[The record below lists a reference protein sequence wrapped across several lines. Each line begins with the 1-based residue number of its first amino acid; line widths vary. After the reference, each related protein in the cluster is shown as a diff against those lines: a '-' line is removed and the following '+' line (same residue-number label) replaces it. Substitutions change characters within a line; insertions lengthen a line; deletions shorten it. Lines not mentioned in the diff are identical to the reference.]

1 MNVKKRQIMTA
12 TLVIALGAAVL
23 VNWYYNE
30 PADKYSED
38 TTLISGN
45 ESVSGNLGDS
55 VLVAATVDNTE
66 ETTDSSDKQ
75 ASDEFFSEAKLRR
88 SQSNDKITD
97 TINEILDNKK
107 LEQADIKRLEKH
119 YNEYCNIIK
128 WQTDA
133 ENLIYAK
140 TGHNCLVIINSDS
153 CQVIVDKNTLNEAI
167 ILQITAIIEKNT
179 NISVENLSIIEAK

>member
-1 MNVKKRQIMTA
+1 MTVMNVKKRQIMTA

-45 ESVSGNLGDS
+45 VSVSGNLGDS
-55 VLVAATVDNTE
+55 VLVAATVDSTE
-66 ETTDSSDKQ
+66 AAADTSAKQ
-75 ASDEFFSEAKLRR
+75 TSDEFFSEAKLRR

-107 LEQADIKRLEKH
+107 LLFHFRME
-119 YNEYCNIIK
+119 
-128 WQTDA
+128 
-133 ENLIYAK
+133 
-140 TGHNCLVIINSDS
+140 
-153 CQVIVDKNTLNEAI
+153 
-167 ILQITAIIEKNT
+167 
-179 NISVENLSIIEAK
+179 